1 MFSFCVAIIWFYVL
15 FSNCCVWCQT
25 HGVALPWLCFSRPV
39 LLMLF
44 SLLFLLLQEVKR
56 ATALPCDVLSK
67 VVQGVYLQGAAAVCR
82 VNSLNTDGAA
92 CLYTWQVH
100 SRGSSPSSS
109 IPSSLSLSVS
119 LCLSH
124 VSVDVCHSLCFFL
137 SSAPA
142 ASVSIGLPV
151 SVFFLCVSWCCSPV
165 LQIKG
170 HQPLM

>member
-109 IPSSLSLSVS
+109 IPSSLSLCLFLSVC
-119 LCLSH
+119 LMCLSM
-124 VSVDVCHSLCFFL
+124 SVT
-137 SSAPA
+137 
-142 ASVSIGLPV
+142 
-151 SVFFLCVSWCCSPV
+151 LCVSFCLLHLLPLSLLVCLSLSFFRVCPDAA
-165 LQIKG
+165 
-170 HQPLM
+170 HQSCR